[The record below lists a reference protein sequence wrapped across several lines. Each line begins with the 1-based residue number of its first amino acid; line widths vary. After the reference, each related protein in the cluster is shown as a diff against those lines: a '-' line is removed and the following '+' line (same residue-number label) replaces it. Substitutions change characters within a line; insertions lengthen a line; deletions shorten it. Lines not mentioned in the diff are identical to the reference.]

1 MPRATKATNSQPAS
15 RQESAETGSA
25 RRQSTKGSDHNTRS
39 GSRGTKSRPQAGPAP
54 ESKQAKGSG
63 ATPGDMPGDMQGEMA
78 GDMPDNAAEAMDPHG
93 GAELADSLNYN
104 EARTALD
111 LALAQLQSS
120 DLAVEAMAGL
130 YQRAQ
135 AYANRCEAILDA
147 VEHQVLMWDTTDPA
161 SKPEPL
167 QP

>member
-15 RQESAETGSA
+15 RQESAETSSA

-39 GSRGTKSRPQAGPAP
+39 GSQGTKSRPQAGAAP
-54 ESKQAKGSG
+54 EGEAAKGFG
-63 ATPGDMPGDMQGEMA
+63 ATPGDMPGDMT
-78 GDMPDNAAEAMDPHG
+78 GDAAEAMEPHG
-93 GAELADSLNYN
+93 GTELADSLNYN

-147 VEHQVLMWDTTDPA
+147 VEHQVLTWDTTDPA